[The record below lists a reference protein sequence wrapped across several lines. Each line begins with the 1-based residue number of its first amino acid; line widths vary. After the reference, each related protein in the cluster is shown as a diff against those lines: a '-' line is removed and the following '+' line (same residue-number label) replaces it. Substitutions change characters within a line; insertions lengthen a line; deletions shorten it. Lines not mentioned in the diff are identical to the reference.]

1 MHAINIDLLL
11 LPFCRLCFDG
21 ESWHYWNRRRY
32 VADEKSAFF
41 VKSVL
46 INQLRTVYRRLRG
59 ELNAAIKAAA
69 DEKKKNALCEKLKR
83 LRTYNNSRE
92 ISSTLELVRGELFAP
107 DFAQQ
112 LDANPDILNVG
123 NGVLLLRTGELDL
136 HRPQY
141 MCSKIA
147 ETDFMVRP
155 PLRSTTK
162 TKRPVSWRISQ
173 LACSEC
179 FSVVWQVLQI
189 LSVFSDYHTHRL

>member
-46 INQLRTVYRRLRG
+46 INQLRTVYRRLRD

-69 DEKKKNALCEKLKR
+69 DEKKKKALCKKLKR

-92 ISSTLELVRGELFAP
+92 ISSTLDLVRGELFAP

-136 HRPQY
+136 HRPEY

-155 PLRSTTK
+155 PLRSTTE
-162 TKRPVSWRISQ
+162 TKRPVSWRILQ
-173 LACSEC
+173 LDCFDC
-179 FSVVWQVLQI
+179 FSVVWQVL
-189 LSVFSDYHTHRL
+189 

>member
-46 INQLRTVYRRLRG
+46 INQLRTVYRQIRD

-69 DEKKKNALCEKLKR
+69 DEKKKKALCEKLKR
-83 LRTYNNSRE
+83 LRTYNNNRK
-92 ISSTLELVRGELFAP
+92 ISSTLDLVRGELFAR

-112 LDANPDILNVG
+112 LDANPDIFNVG

-136 HRPQY
+136 HRPEY

-155 PLRSTTK
+155 PLRSTTE
-162 TKRPVSWRISQ
+162 TKRPCQ
-173 LACSEC
+173 LAH
-179 FSVVWQVLQI
+179 FAAGL
-189 LSVFSDYHTHRL
+189 F